1 MRGRHNLQH
10 QLEQE
15 VSMMKKIKYHRNIV
29 RFVGASVQH
38 PFCIITEFLPNLS
51 LWHLIHS
58 SSSNN
63 SISSG
68 GGNGSGG
75 RSINP
80 TNKSSHHGSSSSGN
94 SNGGMRELSEAL
106 IQSML
111 MDVCE
116 GMRYLH
122 SLGFATLAHSY
133 THTHAHSQHPTG
145 LVHCDL
151 KSPNILVSRNLV
163 LKISDLGMLAIAH
176 FAPPSLLHIHTH
188 THSSVTLRQ
197 AWRVSSLERM

>member
-1 MRGRHNLQH
+1 
-10 QLEQE
+10 
-15 VSMMKKIKYHRNIV
+15 MMKKIKYHRNIV

-58 SSSNN
+58 SSNNN
-63 SISSG
+63 SISNNNG
-68 GGNGSGG
+68 NGNGNGS

-80 TNKSSHHGSSSSGN
+80 TNKSSHNSNSNSSG
-94 SNGGMRELSEAL
+94 SMRELSEAL

-122 SLGFATLAHSY
+122 SLGLP
-133 THTHAHSQHPTG
+133 HTHAHTLILTHSLLPTG

-163 LKISDLGMLAIAH
+163 LKISDLGMLAIAR
-176 FAPPSLLHIHTH
+176 FVPPSLLHTH
-188 THSSVTLRQ
+188 THSSITLRQ
-197 AWRVSSLERM
+197 AWRVSSLERT